1 MHDVNSILLTES
13 FVTASDSLPMN
24 SESLENNSA
33 DKEVKKIVTE
43 NIENKAEELDE
54 DSEELF
60 PRTQTKEFIELNDF
74 CDKFPGYKT
83 FKLAWL
89 HTPLYLTL

>member
-1 MHDVNSILLTES
+1 
-13 FVTASDSLPMN
+13 MN

-60 PRTQTKEFIELNDF
+60 PRTQTKEFIEPP
-74 CDKFPGYKT
+74 KGE
-83 FKLAWL
+83 
-89 HTPLYLTL
+89 